1 MAKIL
6 VHTLG
11 SSGDFNPFL
20 ALALE
25 LRRRGHEIHFALS
38 PKFTQKAQALGFEAT
53 VAGEDPD
60 WESDMMRRML
70 AAHTTAP
77 VSILFKEAL
86 IPAIVPAT
94 VALEPLV
101 READLFLSH
110 TIQLAAPAV
119 AQRTGTPW
127 MSASAATLIYETALY
142 PTPSIAWKGCPAWL
156 SKLGWQAGYR
166 LFGDLDAL
174 AAAEYRKLGVGP
186 RFRVFAGGAYSRRL
200 TLGLWSPSFFPRP
213 SDWPAWFQVGGYARW
228 DGSPPV
234 PNGESPPAPILG
246 SRSLGKRNLAGSALF
261 SGSRPCG
268 SPELGRRGLPPTILF
283 TLGSSVVNHPGEFW
297 RTALAAL
304 ALTAWNAVL
313 LGAPA
318 DFPVPDALRGRVQ
331 IIPYAPYADIFPSAN
346 AVVHQGGVGTTQAAC
361 YYGLPSLVVPRGF
374 DQFENAAHIQREGW
388 GLRLMP
394 QDFTPHGLKFRLER
408 LLYSEEIRA
417 KVGALGAQMRAEP
430 GVARSADLVEA
441 ALPKQWKP

>member
-1 MAKIL
+1 MFMAKIL

-25 LRRRGHEIHFALS
+25 LRRRGHDIHFALS
-38 PKFTQKAQALGFEAT
+38 PKFTEKARAFGFEAT

-70 AAHTTAP
+70 AAHTTEP
-77 VSILFKEAL
+77 VSILFQEAL

-94 VALEPLV
+94 LSLEPLA

-127 MSASAATLIYETALY
+127 VSASAATLIYETAQY
-142 PTPSIAWKGCPAWL
+142 PPPSVAWKGCPAWL
-156 SKLGWQAGYR
+156 SKLGWQIGYR

-174 AAAEYRKLGVGP
+174 AAAEYAKLGAGP

-213 SDWPAWFQVGGYARW
+213 ADWPAWFQVGGYARW
-228 DGSPPV
+228 DGAV
-234 PNGESPPAPILG
+234 PPAPNNG
-246 SRSLGKRNLAGSALF
+246 GART
-261 SGSRPCG
+261 
-268 SPELGRRGLPPTILF
+268 SPRKSVPTLLF
-283 TLGSSVVNHPGEFW
+283 TLGSSVVNHPGDFW
-297 RTALAAL
+297 RTALAVL
-304 ALTAWNAVL
+304 ALTSWNAVL

-318 DFPVPDALRGRVQ
+318 DFPVPAALRGRVQ
-331 IIPYAPYADIFPSAN
+331 IIPYAPYADVFPLAD

-361 YYGLPSLVVPRGF
+361 YYGLPSLIVPRGF
-374 DQFENAAHIQREGW
+374 DQFENAAHVQREGW

-394 QDFTPHGLKFRLER
+394 HDFTPHGLKLRLER
-408 LLYSEEIRA
+408 LLCSAVIRA
-417 KVGALGAQMRAEP
+417 KVQALGAQMQAEP
-430 GVARSADLVEA
+430 GVIRSADLVEA
-441 ALPKQWKP
+441 ALTASRKP